1 MRPLRGSHLHVL
13 IVGVVALWF
22 AAIPAAQ
29 IQPVAWFIF
38 VDDLHLEF
46 RTTGSLRQVIR
57 TVIRTLVR
65 DGDLGAMHAT
75 GPSSVK
81 IDPTADRQRLDAVV
95 KNVTGN
101 GMKPSDTIVPD
112 DFPHIQYRTRIALD
126 AAHRAIRTLEAIQR
140 YRRVLIYV
148 SNGYLNLDQSR
159 LMPDRGDL
167 AYEAMR
173 SEVAIYALDPRG
185 FIGPTTEAQLIEPAW
200 NAYLEETRAG
210 LRTIADG
217 VGGFVLTE
225 GDLVHGLQRIDMAV
239 RR

>member
-1 MRPLRGSHLHVL
+1 M
-13 IVGVVALWF
+13 
-22 AAIPAAQ
+22 
-29 IQPVAWFIF
+29 AWLIF
-38 VDDLHLEF
+38 VDDLHLDV
-46 RTTGSLRQVIR
+46 RSTGELRQVIR
-57 TVIRTLVR
+57 TVIRDLVR
-65 DGDLGAMHAT
+65 EGDLVGMHTT
-75 GPSSVK
+75 GPSRVK
-81 IDPTADRQRLDAVV
+81 IDPTADRQRLDVAV
-95 KNVTGN
+95 KNVIGN
-101 GMKPSDTIVPD
+101 GIKPWDMIGPD
-112 DFPHIQYRTRIALD
+112 PYAETQHRQRVALD

-159 LMPDRGDL
+159 LMPDRADL

-173 SEVAIYALDPRG
+173 SEVGIYALDPRG
-185 FIGPTTEAQLIEPAW
+185 FIGPKAREPRLIEPDW

-225 GDLVHGLQRIDMAV
+225 GHLSLGLQRIDMAV